1 MRESRRLVVWAASLA
16 LCLVFPVLL
25 RAASPDELKRHAFE
39 TIDRNADR
47 IALLGDSLFYFGEL
61 GMQEFE
67 STKLI
72 KETLEG
78 MPTALWA
85 RWGTGMP
92 LILIATEVD
101 ALPEGSQTPG
111 IIDRKP
117 LVDGDDTKETKYFS
131 LLPPDATPPLEL
143 NREMMEKFRPEMRKF
158 YLNKPVQFR

>member
-47 IALLGDSLFYFGEL
+47 ISLLGDSLFYFGEL
-61 GMQEFE
+61 GMQDFE

>member
-16 LCLVFPVLL
+16 LCLVFSVLL

-47 IALLGDSLFYFGEL
+47 ISLLGDSLFYFGEL
-61 GMQEFE
+61 GMEEFE

>member
-47 IALLGDSLFYFGEL
+47 ISLLGDSLFYFGEL

>member
-1 MRESRRLVVWAASLA
+1 LVVWAASLA

-117 LVDGDDTKETKYFS
+117 LVDRDDTKETKYFS

>member
-61 GMQEFE
+61 GMQDFE
-67 STKLI
+67 GTKLI